1 MASKLQGYVDKYSQ
15 TRLFAVIN
23 IKNLTG
29 VSHFIFYY
37 QQVDSNVSRFPQHN
51 SLEAVGLREFLNA
64 KKEISEEI
72 TVDLNII

>member
-1 MASKLQGYVDKYSQ
+1 MASKLQGYVDKYSR

-23 IKNLTG
+23 IKILTEI
-29 VSHFIFYY
+29 SHFIFYY
-37 QQVDSNVSRFPQHN
+37 QQVDSTVSCFPQQN

-64 KKEISEEI
+64 RKEISEEI